1 MRYNYC
7 NVEPSSD
14 IDNKVA
20 HSQAQQTHEND
31 KILQSLIRINKKIG
45 KDQNEHHDGNQY
57 QIPTLRT

>member
-31 KILQSLIRINKKIG
+31 KILQSLLRINQKTG
-45 KDQNEHHDGNQY
+45 KDQNEHHDVNQY
-57 QIPTLRT
+57 